1 MKSIIAARSSAF
13 SFARRRFSASNL
25 AYASARSD
33 LSRAARSAA
42 SAARAS
48 SLSVVRRSSSRLARV
63 RDASGMGSSPA
74 GGRAGDA
81 AGSAGSDSDAPPPTT
96 PGWAAPFSR
105 THVSLLSIF
114 SIRFILASEVG
125 DWDFPGLCLG
135 LLSGRPRSA
144 SSLLILLRTVLNDVA
159 ISSSRVGSPAGE

>member
-1 MKSIIAARSSAF
+1 MRGAF
-13 SFARRRFSASNL
+13 
-25 AYASARSD
+25 
-33 LSRAARSAA
+33 
-42 SAARAS
+42 
-48 SLSVVRRSSSRLARV
+48 
-63 RDASGMGSSPA
+63 A
-74 GGRAGDA
+74 GRRAGDA
-81 AGSAGSDSDAPPPTT
+81 AGSDSDAPPPT
-96 PGWAAPFSR
+96 GWAAPFSR

-159 ISSSRVGSPAGE
+159 ISTSRVGSPAGQ